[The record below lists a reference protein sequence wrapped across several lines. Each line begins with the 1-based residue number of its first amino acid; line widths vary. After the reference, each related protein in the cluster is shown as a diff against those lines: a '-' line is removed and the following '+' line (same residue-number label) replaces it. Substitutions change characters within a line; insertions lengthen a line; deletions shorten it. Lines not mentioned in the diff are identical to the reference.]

1 MIAAMLPGPSIGKY
15 FRARGTLVTGSL
27 LFCLSLPWYR
37 SFDSTPVFGRWSYA
51 YAAVLLVA
59 AFAWLGLVVATWRT
73 FARNPAAQPSLPAR
87 LAGTA
92 VLMWGAAYLW
102 TTLAEPASAG
112 RFTNLNLLGST
123 RAVPALLEWLAIV
136 WFTAAALSWAAKRLS
151 PTLQNAGLAVASVI
165 VLAVLGEGVARIAT
179 IAFPAVQGFPTYSTR
194 LWRERYVTLNSIGY
208 RDAEH
213 SLVPGEGVRRVLVV
227 GDSYAFGTGTDH
239 VDDRFSEQLGRR
251 LASGGDGR
259 WEVINGGRP
268 DTHTLEHID
277 MLRPLLAYRPELV
290 VLLYSFNDMDYLAP
304 ITQRGWTS
312 GQTTLLA
319 RLHPMPVLFQ
329 NSYLF
334 QQTYVRLRKLV
345 FTSRVDGASLDSY
358 AVDDLAARHRAD
370 LARFV
375 ALARDEGADVKI
387 VPFDN
392 FLELD
397 QAHEDRY
404 RRFVAEAHTA
414 RLPICSL
421 ENAFEE
427 QPVPALQV
435 NSLDGHGSPLAYGLA
450 VEAAFDCLVGEL
462 PERASR

>member
-1 MIAAMLPGPSIGKY
+1 
-15 FRARGTLVTGSL
+15 
-27 LFCLSLPWYR
+27 
-37 SFDSTPVFGRWSYA
+37 
-51 YAAVLLVA
+51 
-59 AFAWLGLVVATWRT
+59 
-73 FARNPAAQPSLPAR
+73 
-87 LAGTA
+87 
-92 VLMWGAAYLW
+92 MWGAAYLW

-136 WFTAAALSWAAKRLS
+136 WFTAAAFAWAAKKF
-151 PTLQNAGLAVASVI
+151 PPKLQNAGLAVASLI

-213 SLVPGEGVRRVLVV
+213 SLVPAKGVRRVLVV
-227 GDSYAFGTGTDH
+227 GDSYAFGTGTDD
-239 VDDRFSEQLGRR
+239 VDDRFGERLGRR
-251 LASGGDGR
+251 LASGVDGR
-259 WEVINGGRP
+259 WEVISGGRP

-304 ITQRGWTS
+304 ITPRGWTS

-319 RLHPMPVLFQ
+319 RFHPVPVLFQ

-334 QQTYVRLRKLV
+334 QQIYVRFRKLV
-345 FTSRVDGASLDSY
+345 FSTRVDGASLDFY
-358 AVDDLAARHRAD
+358 AMDDLAARHRAD

-392 FLELD
+392 LLELD

-404 RRFVAEAHTA
+404 GKFVAEARSA
-414 RLPICSL
+414 GLPVCSL
-421 ENAFEE
+421 ENAFEG
-427 QPVPALQV
+427 QPVTALQV
-435 NSLDGHGSPLAYGLA
+435 NSLDGHGTPLAYELA
-450 VEAAFDCLVGEL
+450 VQAAFDCLAAGL
-462 PERASR
+462 QERASR